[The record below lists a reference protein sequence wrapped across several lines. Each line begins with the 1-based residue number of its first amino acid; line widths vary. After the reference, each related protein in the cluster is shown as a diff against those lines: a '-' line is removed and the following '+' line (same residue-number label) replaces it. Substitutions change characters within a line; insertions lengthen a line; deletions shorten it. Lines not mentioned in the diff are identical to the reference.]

1 MNSIWQSAVTV
12 SNSSRA
18 EAILAHIDENALE
31 RPAELAPGAGV
42 RAEGPR
48 EGDGLGT
55 VHERNRLALPPH
67 GPEADL
73 APGDGRRGLDLD
85 RGGGAPRGAPPGQA
99 PRGGPRPPRTSGQ
112 GGGTGLPPGRG

>member
-55 VHERNRLALPPH
+55 VHERNRLALPPD

-85 RGGGAPRGAPPGQA
+85 RGGGTPPGAPEEKQ
-99 PRGGPRPPRTSGQ
+99 Q
-112 GGGTGLPPGRG
+112 GGRPLPPGPP